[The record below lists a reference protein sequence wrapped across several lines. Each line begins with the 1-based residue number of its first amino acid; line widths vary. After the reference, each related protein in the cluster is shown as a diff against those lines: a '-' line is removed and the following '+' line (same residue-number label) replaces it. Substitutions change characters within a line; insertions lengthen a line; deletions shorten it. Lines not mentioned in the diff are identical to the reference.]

1 MEKDTIQPTLL
12 PYFGEGFLDDYAGR
26 IISDPYIALVEL
38 VANCWDAG
46 ARNVQITWPENM
58 GGHFQIIDDGT
69 GMSKDDFE
77 RIWRELNYDRFKNQ
91 GSAVTFPDRSS
102 KIKRTAYGRNGKGR
116 HSLFCFADEY
126 WVETWRDRVSS
137 IFRVERSK
145 GDVPYRIEFAGQSQ
159 KDGHGTK
166 IYCDIH
172 KNYINMI
179 KVQDILGSKF
189 ITDPSFLI
197 FLNDHKID
205 LFDLKDVIADEFE
218 IEGEGKVEILRIDSK
233 LSGRTSKQ
241 HGVAWWV
248 NHRLVGEHSWKG
260 FEGTYLDGRTSQARR
275 FTFIIKADF
284 LIDEIKPD
292 WTDFKESERANRVRK
307 SVNSYIFQSIQKV
320 MQESRKITKKEVLLD
335 NKSELKQLGCLSK
348 SQIGKFIDE
357 IQMKCPT
364 IAQEHLSNAVG
375 ILAKMEL
382 SKTGYKL
389 IQQLS
394 ELPLGDL
401 ETLSLILDEWTLV
414 DAKAVLDELHW
425 RLVLIQK
432 MEQLVEDPK
441 TDELHELQPLF
452 ENGLW
457 IFGPEYESRDFL
469 SNRTLATII
478 KKFFGGEAIEY
489 EYSRKRPDFIA
500 LADRSIGVYSSDNY
514 DSENEVCGIRKIL
527 IVELKKGGSTIRDVE
542 RRQAEDYAKII
553 TKSGKIDSNTK
564 IVCYVLGSK
573 IDADSIKVGKQET
586 IEVIPR
592 SYNIVLQQAY
602 ARTFNL
608 IRKIKESRKILE
620 ESDQE
625 IEDLLKQS
633 ELTDNFSASPAHI
646 ESNNEVKSLGFDL
659 Y

>member
-1 MEKDTIQPTLL
+1 MENDTIQPTLL

-46 ARNVQITWPENM
+46 ARNVRITWPEKT
-58 GGHFQIIDDGT
+58 GGRFQIIDDGI
-69 GMSKDDFE
+69 GMSKGDFE
-77 RIWRELNYDRFKNQ
+77 RIWRELNYDRVKNQ
-91 GSAVTFPDRSS
+91 GLAVIFPGQSS

-116 HSLFCFADEY
+116 HSLFCFANEY
-126 WVETWRDRVSS
+126 WVETWKDEVSS

-145 GDVPYRIEFAGQSQ
+145 GDVPYRIEFMSQSQ

-166 IYCDIH
+166 IYCDIN

-205 LFDLKDVIADEFE
+205 LFDLKDVIAEEFE
-218 IEGEGKVEILRIDSK
+218 VEGEGTVEILRIDSK
-233 LSGRTSKQ
+233 LSGRTSRQ
-241 HGVAWWV
+241 HGIAWWV

-292 WTDFKESERANRVRK
+292 WTDFKESERVNRVRK
-307 SVNSYIFQSIQKV
+307 LVNSYIYQSIQKI
-320 MQESRKITKKEVLLD
+320 MQESRNITKKEVLLD
-335 NKSELKQLGCLSK
+335 NKSDLKQLSLLSK

-364 IAQEHLSNAVG
+364 IAQEHLSSAVG
-375 ILAKMEL
+375 ILAQMEL

-394 ELPLGDL
+394 QLPPGDL
-401 ETLSLILDEWTLV
+401 DTLSLILDEWTLV
-414 DAKAVLDELHW
+414 EAKAVLDELHW
-425 RLVLIQK
+425 RLALIQK
-432 MEQLVEDPK
+432 MEQLVEDPT
-441 TDELHELQPLF
+441 TDELHEMQPLF

-457 IFGPEYESRDFL
+457 IFGPEYESREFL

-478 KKFFGGEAIEY
+478 KKFFGGDVSECEY
-489 EYSRKRPDFIA
+489 PRKRPDFVA
-500 LADRSIGVYSSDNY
+500 LADRSIGVYSSDDY
-514 DSENEVCGIRKIL
+514 DSDNEVCGIRKIL
-527 IVELKKGGSTIRDVE
+527 IVELKKGGSTIRDEE

-573 IDADSIKVGKQET
+573 IDAESVKLGKQET

-608 IRKIKESRKILE
+608 IRKIKDARKILE
-620 ESDQE
+620 ESDAE

-633 ELTDNFSASPAHI
+633 ELTDNFNTAPVQI
-646 ESNNEVKSLGFDL
+646 ESDRI
-659 Y
+659 